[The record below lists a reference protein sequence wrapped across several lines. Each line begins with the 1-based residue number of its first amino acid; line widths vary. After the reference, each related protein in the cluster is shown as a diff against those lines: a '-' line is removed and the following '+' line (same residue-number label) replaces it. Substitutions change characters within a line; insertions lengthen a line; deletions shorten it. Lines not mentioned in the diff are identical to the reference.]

1 MKIRFCLSEQ
11 KKGDSKN
18 NTVCRITVFFIIFC
32 VISTFLACQIYMG
45 GSSSKSDMAAPIIV
59 RETEKHIATL
69 IFLHGLGDTGH
80 GWADAF
86 KQLKLKNIRC
96 VCPTAPV
103 MPVTLN
109 AGYRMPSWF
118 DLISLSP
125 DGPEDE
131 AGIKKASEMLKELI
145 SAQEV
150 PTDKV
155 ILGGF
160 SQGGALALYTA
171 LTMDKPV
178 AGIVG
183 LSTWMPLHKK
193 VAEGMKVNR
202 DIPMFQ
208 GHGTIDPLVSPV
220 FGELTARLIQTM
232 SSKHTF
238 KTYPIMHTSCPEEM
252 EDVKTFLQDLVK
264 E

>member
-1 MKIRFCLSEQ
+1 
-11 KKGDSKN
+11 
-18 NTVCRITVFFIIFC
+18 
-32 VISTFLACQIYMG
+32 MG
-45 GSSSKSDMAAPIIV
+45 GGSSKSDMAAPVIV
-59 RETEKHIATL
+59 RETEKHLVTL

-80 GWADAF
+80 GWAEAF
-86 KQLKLKNIRC
+86 KQLKLKHIRC

-109 AGYRMPSWF
+109 AGYRMPSWY
-118 DLISLSP
+118 DIISLTP

-145 SAQEV
+145 SSQDV
-150 PTDKV
+150 SPDKV

-178 AGIVG
+178 GGIIG

-193 VAEGMKVNR
+193 FTEGLKVNR
-202 DIPMFQ
+202 DIPIFQ

-220 FGELTARLIQTM
+220 FGELTSKLLKTI
-232 SSKHTF
+232 SSKHTY
-238 KTYPIMHTSCPEEM
+238 KTYPMMHTSCPEEM
-252 EDVKTFLQDLVK
+252 EDVKSFLQDLVK
-264 E
+264 D